1 MANPFT
7 DNLGGLGGGV
17 SDILGSTWGIISKL
31 LVAGLIGA
39 VIIGAIIWRKRKK
52 AMNIPIT
59 IWIPRSDGKIT
70 DEIKAVGGYYRIK
83 QGDGGYITTFKLKRK
98 GLATIEITPP
108 ASRFL
113 VGLSRK
119 LYLIQKGID
128 DFEPVLPDSFKM
140 VETANGKKIAVIN
153 LKCIN
158 QDATAWVEDVRES
171 SKKRFTLHGFWEKYK
186 DFIQITIFIFIVFIS
201 MFINWKGLK
210 DVVSRLQNVADTL
223 RGAGS
228 VAVTSILLRIK
239 NHGK

>member
-1 MANPFT
+1 MANPFSEYAGQ
-7 DNLGGLGGGV
+7 LGEGFSG
-17 SDILGSTWGIISKL
+17 ILGTTWGVVSKVL
-31 LVAGLIGA
+31 LVLGFIGVVF
-39 VIIGAIIWRKRKK
+39 VIILWRKRKK
-52 AMNIPIT
+52 AMNIPVT

-70 DEIKAVGGYYRIK
+70 DEVQAKGGYFRLK
-83 QGDGGYITTFKLKRK
+83 QAEGGYITTFKLKRK
-98 GLATIEITPP
+98 GLTTLEIPP
-108 ASRFL
+108 PSSRFL

-119 LYLIQKGID
+119 LYLVQKGID

-210 DVVSRLQNVADTL
+210 DVVSGLQTVANTL
-223 RGAGS
+223 SGAGS
-228 VAVTSILLRIK
+228 VAVSSILLRIK
-239 NHGK
+239 KHGK

>member
-7 DNLGGLGGGV
+7 DYMGGMGGGF
-17 SDILGSTWGIISKL
+17 STILSSTWSIVSKL
-31 LVAGLIGA
+31 LIAGLVGGIMIS
-39 VIIGAIIWRKRKK
+39 IIVWRKKKK

-59 IWIPRSDGKIT
+59 VWIPRSDGKIT
-70 DEIKAVGGYYRIK
+70 DEISAVGGYYRIK

-98 GLATIEITPP
+98 GLAAIEIPPP

-140 VETANGKKIAVIN
+140 VETSNGKKIAVID

-186 DFIQITIFIFIVFIS
+186 DFIQITIFIFIVMLS

-210 DVVSRLQNVADTL
+210 EVVSGLQGVADTL
-223 RGAGS
+223 RGVGS
-228 VAVTSILLRIK
+228 VAIS
-239 NHGK
+239 